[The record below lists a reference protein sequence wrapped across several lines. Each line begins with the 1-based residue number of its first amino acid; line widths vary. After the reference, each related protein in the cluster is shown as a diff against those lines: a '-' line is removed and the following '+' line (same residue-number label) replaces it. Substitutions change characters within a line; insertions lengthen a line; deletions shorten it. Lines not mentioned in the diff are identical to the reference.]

1 MAETLDVRKLFGEC
15 ANVYHVQNPVY
26 VEVQDTI
33 VAVTGAREEQG
44 MFIIETTGS
53 QNGKVPNARD

>member
-1 MAETLDVRKLFGEC
+1 MANSLDVRTLFGEC

-33 VAVTGAREEQG
+33 KAVTGVREEHG
-44 MFIIETTGS
+44 MFIIETTGN
-53 QNGKVPNARD
+53 QNGKVPDARD